1 MGSIFVQNHPIYIYV
16 LKGDVQDLMMYL
28 KWRDF
33 GGRMII
39 ITESLNHLS
48 TLKLSEGLKVRVA
61 LEEELRNSCRGELFY
76 SRISE
81 GN

>member
-1 MGSIFVQNHPIYIYV
+1 M
-16 LKGDVQDLMMYL
+16 MMYL

-48 TLKLSEGLKVRVA
+48 TLELSEGLKVRAA

-81 GN
+81 GNWVKEAENSILNVNEKLYS